1 MSDNHDLPERVEPDA
16 VSDFEHD
23 PLGALGGVDMGSI
36 LDVAQSMQAQMMEAQ
51 AKLAS
56 SVVEGQA
63 GGGVVRIEVT
73 GQVEFRSV
81 HIDPTAFD
89 PDDPSLLEDLV
100 LAALHD
106 AIAKLN
112 DLQQETSPL
121 GGLDLGDLGNMFGGG
136 QG

>member
-1 MSDNHDLPERVEPDA
+1 MTDDHNLPERVEPDA
-16 VSDFEHD
+16 VSDFERD

-36 LDVAQSMQAQMMEAQ
+36 LDVAQSMQTQMMEAQ

-81 HIDPTAFD
+81 HIDASAFD

-112 DLQQETSPL
+112 ELQQETSPL
-121 GGLDLGDLGNMFGGG
+121 GGLDLGDLGNMFGSGS
-136 QG
+136 Q

>member
-1 MSDNHDLPERVEPDA
+1 MSESSDLPERVEPDA

-36 LDVAQSMQAQMMEAQ
+36 LDVAQSMQNQMMEAQ
-51 AKLAS
+51 AKLAA
-56 SVVEGQA
+56 SVVEGQS

-73 GQVEFRSV
+73 VQVEFTSV
-81 HIDPTAFD
+81 HMDANAVDPE
-89 PDDPSLLEDLV
+89 DPSLLEDLV

-112 DLQQETSPL
+112 ALQEETSPL
-121 GGLDLGDLGNMFGGG
+121 GGLALADLSDMV
-136 QG
+136 